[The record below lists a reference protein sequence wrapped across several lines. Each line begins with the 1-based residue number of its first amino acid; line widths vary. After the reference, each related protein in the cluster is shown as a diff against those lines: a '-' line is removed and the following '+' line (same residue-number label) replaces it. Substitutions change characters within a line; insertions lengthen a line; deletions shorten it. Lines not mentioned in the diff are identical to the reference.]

1 MVELCP
7 SILLVSGARFPPLRE
22 WGVLPD
28 MLWIQPCSLLAGG
41 RAEGRVPAGSQR
53 IPRRPQKDAEPHLR
67 GRAHPTAP

>member
-41 RAEGRVPAGSQR
+41 RAEGRVRGEGACRQPAY
-53 IPRRPQKDAEPHLR
+53 PQETPE
-67 GRAHPTAP
+67 GC